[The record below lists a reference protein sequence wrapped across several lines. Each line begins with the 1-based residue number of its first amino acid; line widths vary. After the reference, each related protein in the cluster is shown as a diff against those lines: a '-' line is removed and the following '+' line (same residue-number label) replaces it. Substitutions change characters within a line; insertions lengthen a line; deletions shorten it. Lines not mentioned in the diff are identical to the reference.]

1 MFYQMKLMMRATI
14 MSFIFVASVNA
25 QIEQLQVYGNYYP
38 VKANQM
44 PSSLFVLEKSQI
56 DTIAGVVG
64 TRYINLGARNSSSKI
79 RCKPRDF
86 LRGAETN
93 FVIVQIDGVQI
104 NNPLDSRGGSFDLG
118 TLSKDLIQRVEV
130 IKGAQ
135 SSIYGSDA
143 IAGVINFITYDAD
156 ASNTLVSAGAFDNGS
171 QTATATVAFDSAK
184 IGVTAINSD
193 DSATGDEQESIELNA
208 HSVIRYNND
217 SETKLSVRFSDY
229 QQKALAD
236 QSGGILYAQDSIK
249 DDKQG
254 QVYSGSVRH
263 NQVISQSHQLVHC
276 RQKFSARQI
285 V

>member
-1 MFYQMKLMMRATI
+1 MR
-14 MSFIFVASVNA
+14 V
-25 QIEQLQVYGNYYP
+25 Q
-38 VKANQM
+38 
-44 PSSLFVLEKSQI
+44 KS
-56 DTIAGVVG
+56 GVSQE
-64 TRYINLGARNSSSKI
+64 I
-79 RCKPRDF
+79 F

-104 NNPLDSRGGSFDLG
+104 NNPLDRRGGSFDLG

-156 ASNTLVSAGAFDNGS
+156 TSNTLVSAGAFDNGS
-171 QTATATVAFDSAK
+171 QTATAKVAFDSAE

-217 SETKLSVRFSDY
+217 SETNLSVRFSDY

-263 NQVISQSHQLVHC
+263 NQVISQSHQLALQAEVFSSSDSLKSL
-276 RQKFSARQI
+276 RYSTLFFSATKLL
-285 V
+285 